1 MHCPFLIKPG
11 EEPPKGAQFAI
22 LCRFENSCWS
32 QNYVA
37 GIRKMV
43 HLHDYFPSIW
53 IWGKLYKSWRE
64 LQVINKKDKK
74 L

>member
-22 LCRFENSCWS
+22 LCRFENSRWS

-37 GIRKMV
+37 GIQKMV
-43 HLHDYFPSIW
+43 HRLTIFHRFECGENCI
-53 IWGKLYKSWRE
+53 KVEENYK
-64 LQVINKKDKK
+64 
-74 L
+74 